1 MQTDLRESVLRLME
15 QRGLTISE
23 LARMA
28 GVARPNLS
36 NWLAGKRSI
45 MLPGAEAVMA
55 ALGITLNVPKK

>member
-36 NWLAGKRSI
+36 SWLAGKRSI

>member
-1 MQTDLRESVLRLME
+1 ME

-45 MLPGAEAVMA
+45 MLPGTEAVMA